1 MWESLQKDTEALKQ
15 PGRLRGSVV
24 PHDGSICRMLY
35 GQEAFLVVSYTKKQW
50 IQTQE
55 IKDKDAKQLIIQ
67 MGDG

>member
-1 MWESLQKDTEALKQ
+1 MTVARCVFIFFFDNKACAYFG
-15 PGRLRGSVV
+15 PR
-24 PHDGSICRMLY
+24 
-35 GQEAFLVVSYTKKQW
+35 AKQW

>member
-1 MWESLQKDTEALKQ
+1 M
-15 PGRLRGSVV
+15 
-24 PHDGSICRMLY
+24 
-35 GQEAFLVVSYTKKQW
+35 VVSYTKKQW